1 MNLLDA
7 KEQREMQS
15 TRYTSSQEALV
26 QSMLDMV
33 VQIQTCVERMP
44 SPRKLQSG
52 DNEALV
58 KGSTSPIGSVRA
70 PLGYRGEIWTTSLEQ
85 KLSALRLIN
94 QSLEQSPP
102 AESHVGRSSSVA

>member
-1 MNLLDA
+1 
-7 KEQREMQS
+7 
-15 TRYTSSQEALV
+15 
-26 QSMLDMV
+26 
-33 VQIQTCVERMP
+33 MP

-102 AESHVGRSSSVA
+102 AESHVGRSSSVASRSPCPSPLGVFRQTSTSSPSACPSLTTLKTLIDKYDTP